1 MVCKAYSISKY
12 LRRVLDIFRGE
23 RLPLHLHPIVST
35 MTLRAIPNILST
47 VAQNSAVMISLI
59 DRFVPLKTS
68 SSGTSVERGITV
80 LTSFVLDELAAESES
95 ISILVDSFLGQ
106 VSL

>member
-1 MVCKAYSISKY
+1 M
-12 LRRVLDIFRGE
+12 
-23 RLPLHLHPIVST
+23 PLHLHPIVST

-59 DRFVPLKTS
+59 DRFVPLETS

-80 LTSFVLDELAAESES
+80 LAAFVLDELATESEG
-95 ISILVDSFLGQ
+95 IAILVDCLLAQ
-106 VSL
+106 ISL